1 MYLFFIVPKAKASP
15 HSFTNPGFHFKFGK
29 IGHLEK
35 RFDPVKIKKIWL
47 SDQLSCFF

>member
-1 MYLFFIVPKAKASP
+1 MYLFFILPKAKV
-15 HSFTNPGFHFKFGK
+15 FGK

-35 RFDPVKIKKIWL
+35 RFDPVKIKKIRL